1 MSKAKNKAD
10 DKANNDKP
18 AAVAQKAK
26 EAPEDEKT
34 VVPNKASRE
43 VIMVRL
49 GGSSTSR
56 GLNAQPPELGADF
69 PVIQISGGSA
79 ANSKTLLVPVGS
91 AIKIIESEQGRS
103 APGSPIL
110 EIAED
115 SAYSPEGPMPCQ
127 DCLKEMPTGR
137 TRRSRETISV
147 TLVSQL
153 PGDNYYR
160 DGSPPGGPVSYKRG
174 ASGYVNN
181 RGGVRYDR
189 WDSAIGNRPQP
200 FLSPPPSP
208 HSPMSPSFVE
218 IDDQF
223 ETRQR
228 ALQVLDDVLSRSSS
242 VGQTDTEYDVDY
254 VPRSYDSRPAS
265 AEFVARETWE
275 HYRQE
280 FQRYKVNMAK
290 WEQLHGVT
298 RGASPPPSKPTR
310 PVQQQLSQNRSIN
323 LSLEEPV
330 NIRIGVRRRRSGV
343 SDTPSLSGGAAKK

>member
-1 MSKAKNKAD
+1 MSKAKTKAD
-10 DKANNDKP
+10 DKAKDDKP
-18 AAVAQKAK
+18 AVVAQKAK
-26 EAPEDEKT
+26 EAPEDEKN

-49 GGSSTSR
+49 GRSSTSR
-56 GLNAQPPELGADF
+56 GLNAQSPELGADS

-79 ANSKTLLVPVGS
+79 ANSKTLLIPVGS

-103 APGSPIL
+103 APCSPIL

-115 SAYSPEGPMPCQ
+115 SAYSPEGPIPCQ

-147 TLVSQL
+147 TLVSKP

-160 DGSPPGGPVSYKRG
+160 DGSPPGGPVSYMREV
-174 ASGYVNN
+174 SGYINN
-181 RGGVRYDR
+181 RGGVGYDR

-200 FLSPPPSP
+200 FSSPPPSP
-208 HSPMSPSFVE
+208 QSPMSPSFVA

-223 ETRQR
+223 EIRQR
-228 ALQVLDDVLSRSSS
+228 ALEVLDDVLRRSSS
-242 VGQTDTEYDVDY
+242 VGQTDAEYDFDY

-275 HYRQE
+275 QYRQE
-280 FQRYKVNMAK
+280 FQRYKADMAK
-290 WEQLHGVT
+290 WEQLHGVM
-298 RGASPPPSKPTR
+298 RGATPPPTKPTR

-323 LSLEEPV
+323 LSWEEPV

-343 SDTPSLSGGAAKK
+343 SDTPSLAGGVEKT